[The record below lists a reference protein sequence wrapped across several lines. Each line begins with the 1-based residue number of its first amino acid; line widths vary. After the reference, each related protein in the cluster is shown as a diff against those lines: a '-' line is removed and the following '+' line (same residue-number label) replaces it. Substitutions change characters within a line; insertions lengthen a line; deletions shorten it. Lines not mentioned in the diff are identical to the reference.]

1 MREFNYR
8 FLGKKMKSYLKKLM
22 VTTMKDIPVIISEL
36 RLILIKTW
44 WAK

>member
-8 FLGKKMKSYLKKLM
+8 FLGKKMEVLFEKLM